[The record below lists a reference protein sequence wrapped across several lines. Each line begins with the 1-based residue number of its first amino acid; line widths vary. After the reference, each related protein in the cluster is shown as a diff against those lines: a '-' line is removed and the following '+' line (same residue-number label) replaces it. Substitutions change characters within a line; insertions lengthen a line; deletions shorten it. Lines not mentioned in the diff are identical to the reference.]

1 MSEIAY
7 YRVSTSGQTIEAQ
20 RSALLGSMI
29 QSFDKEFVDEGVS
42 GSVLARNRP
51 GFGAMLGYIREGDRL
66 HVTAIDRLGR
76 NAMDI
81 HAMVRALNDRGVE
94 IVVRGLGSI
103 SSSAGRL
110 IVAVLAEIAE
120 MESEAIRE
128 RTQAGRDLAKKS
140 LAATGRTHRGK
151 KSLGRPR
158 KADPVEVIAWRIT
171 NGASLA
177 VTAKQFGISA
187 AAVKRYLA
195 FTAPPPTPVPPA
207 HGDEGAVDVQPITT
221 VRAEIRDVVGGR
233 VAGPD
238 TGRSPD
244 DVSIDAGP
252 PPLAIDVSQK
262 GVETIVSTPASD
274 EVSEPFVGEIDVP
287 LFPDL
292 PEGMPGG
299 AHQRGAEVGQLA
311 VPLDGTVVKP
321 RRCVT
326 STHRVKDRRRVGKD
340 VGRHP
345 PVGSVGSIDDE
356 PMLPFDDPQGGF
368 SEKRGG

>member
-7 YRVSTSGQTIEAQ
+7 YRVSTSGQTIAAQ

-29 QSFDKEFVDEGVS
+29 QPFDKEFVDEGVS
-42 GSVLARNRP
+42 GSVLARDRP
-51 GFGAMLGYIREGDRL
+51 GFAGMLGYIREGDRL

-81 HAMVRALNDRGVE
+81 HATVRALNDRGVE
-94 IVVRGLGSI
+94 IIVRGLGSI

-120 MESEAIRE
+120 MEREAIHE
-128 RTQAGRDLAKKS
+128 RTQAGRDLARKS

-151 KSLGRPR
+151 TSLGRPR

-171 NGASLA
+171 NGASLS
-177 VTAKQFGISA
+177 VTARHFGISA
-187 AAVKRYLA
+187 ATVKRYLA
-195 FTAPPPTPVPPA
+195 SIVPPPTPVPPA
-207 HGDEGAVDVQPITT
+207 HEYEGAVAVQPITT
-221 VRAEIRDVVGGR
+221 IRAEIRDVADGR

-238 TGRSPD
+238 VARSVD

-252 PPLAIDVSQK
+252 PPLVIDITQK
-262 GVETIVSTPASD
+262 GVETVVPTPAGD
-274 EVSEPFVGEIDVP
+274 EGSEPFVGEVDVP

-292 PEGMPGG
+292 PEGRPGG
-299 AHQRGAEVGQLA
+299 THQGGAEVGQQA
-311 VPLDGTVVKP
+311 VPFSDAVVKP
-321 RRCVT
+321 RRRVT
-326 STHRVKDRRRVGKD
+326 STHRVKDRRRVGKG
-340 VGRHP
+340 VGGHP
-345 PVGSVGSIDDE
+345 PTVSVGGIDDE